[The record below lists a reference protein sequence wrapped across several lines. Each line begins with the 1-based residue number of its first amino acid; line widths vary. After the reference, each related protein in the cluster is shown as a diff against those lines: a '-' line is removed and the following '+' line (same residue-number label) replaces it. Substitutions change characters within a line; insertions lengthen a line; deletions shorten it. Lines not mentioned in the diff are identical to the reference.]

1 MLVSI
6 STLILYNKNVGSFTI
21 RLPFNR
27 IMASHVL
34 FTLFGGFFLSASKIS
49 STLLFFVGSIA
60 FSVFSSIV
68 TFLPWLLLWQSYKK
82 YKNREQLPRFFVR
95 FSSAPNDFSISC
107 KRFFVLLRMIF
118 HSVANDFP
126 VDGSLLSG
134 QRQHKTPLPYVQ
146 VFKREKG
153 SHPSYML

>member
-21 RLPFNR
+21 RLPFSL
-27 IMASHVL
+27 IAASHVL

-49 STLLFFVGSIA
+49 STLLFFFVGSIA
-60 FSVFSSIV
+60 FSVFYSIV
-68 TFLPWLLLWQSYKK
+68 TFLPWLLLWQRYKK
-82 YKNREQLPRFFVR
+82 YKNREQLPCFFVR

-134 QRQHKTPLPYVQ
+134 QRQHTNFPPL
-146 VFKREKG
+146 RT
-153 SHPSYML
+153 SI